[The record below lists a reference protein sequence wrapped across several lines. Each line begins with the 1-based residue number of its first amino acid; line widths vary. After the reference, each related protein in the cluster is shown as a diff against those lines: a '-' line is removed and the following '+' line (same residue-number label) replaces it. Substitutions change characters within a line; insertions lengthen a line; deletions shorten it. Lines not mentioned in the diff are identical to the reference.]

1 MQKHQVKIIST
12 EHKGPVIKALAA
24 LSTLQHY
31 TDVIWWLIVAHVGIV
46 FYVANEFVKISV
58 I

>member
-24 LSTLQHY
+24 LSTLHY